1 MQGSRVLIER
11 FRAEAQYA
19 ASSLNQKR
27 LPKVAAIPSQQLEP
41 ANEPALV

>member
-27 LPKVAAIPSQQLEP
+27 FAQGCCDS
-41 ANEPALV
+41 